1 MRACKR
7 QRQLA
12 KAKWMKEGSFLT
24 LQSELSLSLFRRCTV
39 DLFIKAKKA
48 NEVPH
53 TQVGNKPPY
62 ARKPRTDRPP
72 ALTTGQA
79 PQYMNYLPRL
89 SRITAPR
96 TQIMG
101 RTHAAQTSN
110 RKRPCT
116 PHVTAPQPTKTG
128 PPPDVLPLRPTQTR
142 PPPAPPA
149 TMLRWVSAG
158 PTGPHSLGIY

>member
-1 MRACKR
+1 M
-7 QRQLA
+7 
-12 KAKWMKEGSFLT
+12 S
-24 LQSELSLSLFRRCTV
+24 
-39 DLFIKAKKA
+39 
-48 NEVPH
+48 H

-110 RKRPCT
+110 RNRPCT

-142 PPPAPPA
+142 PPPAPPVQSTSRIFCLDIIRNPDNNMGA
-149 TMLRWVSAG
+149 DYRQAPPKTPRAFFCFQGGGSFRGGGL
-158 PTGPHSLGIY
+158 LGVLLPLSGGWAF